1 MTTQSRPPVWARF
14 WVLFGFFFLMSVLQK
29 KPWDFPSY
37 TAVEIALAVGLS
49 CIGGSVGA
57 LAIWVG
63 VRLGLRAQQ
72 DSKQV
77 TG

>member
-1 MTTQSRPPVWARF
+1 MTAPSRPPVWARF
-14 WVLFGFFFLMSVLQK
+14 WVLFGFFYLASFLQK

-49 CIGGSVGA
+49 CVGGSVGA
-57 LAIWVG
+57 LPMWLG
-63 VRLGLRAQQ
+63 LRLGLAQQ

-77 TG
+77 SG